1 MFSYG
6 ESDKKLAWTRKAN
19 LATLVTNCQDSFMHN
34 NSDPPP
40 QHFLALAATCVLYNR
55 TELYLLNQVL
65 RLIRHCVFT
74 NNKKKARCRLRAVS
88 LFLGP
93 SSKKARDTQI
103 TTRVTEGTLVSRAS
117 RRINALARMH
127 SPH

>member
-1 MFSYG
+1 
-6 ESDKKLAWTRKAN
+6 
-19 LATLVTNCQDSFMHN
+19 MHN
-34 NSDPPP
+34 NSDHPS

-55 TELYLLNQVL
+55 TELYLLNQVQ

-74 NNKKKARCRLRAVS
+74 NSMKKPRCRLRAVS

-103 TTRVTEGTLVSRAS
+103 TSRVTEGTLVSRAS
-117 RRINALARMH
+117 RGINALARMH